1 MAQGQTQGASITDR
15 IEETLLAVLLG
26 VMTLITFANVVVR
39 YVFASEWF
47 APVTEAFGL
56 PTNML
61 WALQATVFLF
71 AWMVLLGASYCVK
84 INAHLGVDVLVNMM
98 GERARTIATGL
109 ALLCCVIFAVLMF
122 VGAWNYWAPFANLP
136 PLPNLYNDWIAGPL
150 GLPEIA
156 NQWRDQ
162 AWYEVDD
169 IPMGDWLRFIEPMFN
184 QGETYTYIPKFIP
197 YAILPLSMGLLIFRF
212 IQAGLRIRAGRQD
225 LLIASHEAEDD
236 IDAAAERAAGEPTPR
251 EAK

>member
-1 MAQGQTQGASITDR
+1 MATATARGKSALDLL
-15 IEETLLAVLLG
+15 EETLLAVLLG

-47 APVTEAFGL
+47 APVTEAMGL

-71 AWMVLLGASYCVK
+71 AWMVLIGAAYCVK
-84 INAHLGVDVLVNMM
+84 INAHLGVDVLVNAM
-98 GERARTIATGL
+98 GERWRGIFTTIAI
-109 ALLCCVIFAVLMF
+109 LCCLVFAMLMF
-122 VGAWNYWAPFANLP
+122 VGAWNYWAPFANMP
-136 PLPNLYNDWIAGPL
+136 PIPNLYNDYIASPL

-169 IPMGDWLRFIEPMFN
+169 IPMADWLRFLEPAMN
-184 QGETYTYIPKFIP
+184 EGERYTYIPKFIP
-197 YAILPLSMGLLIFRF
+197 YAILPLSMALLIYRF
-212 IQAGLRIRAGRQD
+212 LQAGLRIRRGTQD

-236 IDAAAERAAGEPTPR
+236 IDTAAARAAGEV
-251 EAK
+251 K